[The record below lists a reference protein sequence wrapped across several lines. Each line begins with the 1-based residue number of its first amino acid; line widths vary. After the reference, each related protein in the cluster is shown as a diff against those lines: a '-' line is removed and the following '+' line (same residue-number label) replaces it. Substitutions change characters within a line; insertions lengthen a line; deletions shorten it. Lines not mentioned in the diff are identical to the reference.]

1 MLMEAARGKVIAM
14 PIHNID
20 PSPTYILV
28 ESPFAGEVEENL
40 AYAQKCM
47 RHVFFSSYGGAQ
59 IPIASHC
66 YFTLALDDCN
76 AAERSIGM
84 NAGFAMRSLASEVRV
99 YLDRGLSDG
108 MVYGIRG
115 AIEAGKPIKLW
126 AFDPEAVSLEIRE
139 RLQVVPSNGK
149 GLEVHIRKAE
159 FEERTAY
166 SSSDKSDVVYGG
178 NMPIRLEA
186 AARAAG
192 SKLMHG

>member
-1 MLMEAARGKVIAM
+1 MSIKSSTS
-14 PIHNID
+14 P
-20 PSPTYILV
+20 PTYILV
-28 ESPFAGEVEENL
+28 ESPFAGEVDKNL

-47 RHVFFSSYGGAQ
+47 RHVFFSSYSGPQ

-66 YFTLALDDCN
+66 FFTLALDDRN
-76 AAERSIGM
+76 PAERSIGM
-84 NAGFAMRSLASEVRV
+84 KAGFAMRSLASEVRV

-126 AFDPEAVSLEIRE
+126 AFDPDAVSLEIRE
-139 RLQVVPSNGK
+139 RLQILPSNGK
-149 GLEVHIRKAE
+149 GLEVYIHKAE

-166 SSSDKSDVVYGG
+166 DGRDKPDVVYGG

>member
-1 MLMEAARGKVIAM
+1 M
-14 PIHNID
+14 PIHSIN

-47 RHVFFSSYGGAQ
+47 RHVFLSSYHAAQ

-66 YFTLALDDCN
+66 FFTLALDDRN
-76 AAERSIGM
+76 PAERSIGM
-84 NAGFAMRSLASEVRV
+84 KAGFAMRSLASEVHV

-126 AFDPEAVSLEIRE
+126 AFDPDAVSLEIRE
-139 RLQVVPSNGK
+139 RLQILPSNGK
-149 GLEVHIRKAE
+149 GLEVYIYKAE
-159 FEERTAY
+159 FEDHTARGLL
-166 SSSDKSDVVYGG
+166 SGGVDVVYGG

>member
-1 MLMEAARGKVIAM
+1 MEAARGKVIAM
-14 PIHNID
+14 PSLNS
-20 PSPTYILV
+20 SPTYILV
-28 ESPFAGEVEENL
+28 ESPFAGEVDENL

-47 RHVFFSSYGGAQ
+47 RHVFLSSFSAPQ

-66 YFTLALDDCN
+66 YFTLALDDRN
-76 AAERSIGM
+76 PAERSIGM

-99 YLDRGLSDG
+99 YLDRGLSGG
-108 MVYGIRG
+108 MIHGIRG

-126 AFDPEAVSLEIRE
+126 AFDPDAVSLEIRE
-139 RLQVVPSNGK
+139 RLQVLPSNGK
-149 GLEVHIRKAE
+149 GLEVHIHKAE
-159 FEERTAY
+159 FKEFTTY
-166 SSSDKSDVVYGG
+166 NKPDVVYGG

>member
-1 MLMEAARGKVIAM
+1 MEAARGKVIGM
-14 PIHNID
+14 PIAHDVIS
-20 PSPTYILV
+20 SPNYILV
-28 ESPFAGEVEENL
+28 ESPFAGEVDENL
-40 AYAQKCM
+40 TYAQKCM
-47 RHVFFSSYGGAQ
+47 RHVFFSSYSGPQ

-66 YFTLALDDCN
+66 FFTIALDDRN
-76 AAERSIGM
+76 PAERSIGM

-99 YLDRGLSDG
+99 YLDRGLSGG
-108 MVYGIRG
+108 MIHGIRG

-139 RLQVVPSNGK
+139 RLQVLPSNGK
-149 GLEVHIRKAE
+149 GLEVHIHKAE
-159 FEERTAY
+159 FEEFTTY
-166 SSSDKSDVVYGG
+166 DKPDAVYGG